1 MCFLKIWADPIAE
14 RHDQTFSHTV
24 ICYFAISQYQAL
36 LPGRASNYSLGW
48 RHSPEAWCCL
58 VTSSTEQRTVSRIA
72 RSEREAGERA
82 GLMLAPTKHLI
93 SLNITH
99 KLNVPQTLISFG
111 SLQISLFSTSV
122 QMIYN
127 ENRASFAKLLISWEL
142 NVLLLWVWS
151 VHARYKWSRYHRCE
165 SVYVQLL
172 FKFSWSRQDGDCVS
186 VAHRRKFATWRRM
199 AQRKPTDSNGTH
211 ASLKDV
217 STASTGWLTRCE
229 DLSRRHSTLLN
240 AKLCRHRQYI
250 QLILA

>member
-1 MCFLKIWADPIAE
+1 MLSCDKLEGAAHCEQNSKE
-14 RHDQTFSHTV
+14 R
-24 ICYFAISQYQAL
+24 A
-36 LPGRASNYSLGW
+36 RGW
-48 RHSPEAWCCL
+48 RKG
-58 VTSSTEQRTVSRIA
+58 
-72 RSEREAGERA
+72 RSNAG
-82 GLMLAPTKHLI
+82 TNI
-93 SLNITH
+93 FLNITH

-111 SLQISLFSTSV
+111 SLQISMFSFSV
-122 QMIYN
+122 QMIYI
-127 ENRASFAKLLISWEL
+127 ENRSSVVKLCWVEERRCCSDFGVFMHETYAHFKAIALPR
-142 NVLLLWVWS
+142 LWIRSGDSTV
-151 VHARYKWSRYHRCE
+151 A
-165 SVYVQLL
+165 QLF